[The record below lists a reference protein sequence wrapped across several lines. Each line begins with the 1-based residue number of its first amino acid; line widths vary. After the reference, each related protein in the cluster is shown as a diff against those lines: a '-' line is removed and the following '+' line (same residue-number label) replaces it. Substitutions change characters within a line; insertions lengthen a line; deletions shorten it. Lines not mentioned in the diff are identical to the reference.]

1 VVKLSSEL
9 VAVFLVVDKINHENE
24 FVSSV
29 SHHDMHECKFH
40 GKELRFEDLLNGG
53 LIWSG

>member
-1 VVKLSSEL
+1 MVKLSSEL